1 MIDEIKE
8 VNDVMERF
16 FVYQLRV
23 TIRYTTTIVQ
33 HILLTSIVD
42 QNVRHAP
49 PLSLILAE
57 LFPLTSF
64 CIVFL
69 RYSPRF
75 IDRDGL
81 VWRQHLVLGNC
92 SSFWEIAPLFGK
104 LLEFWEI
111 AWFLGNCSIF
121 GKLLNFWGIA
131 PHFGKFWEI
140 APRFGKLL
148 LVLGNCSSVLLLI
161 FLWRNNKKWM
171 DKEGYDNDDNNNGNC
186 WTKWSRQSGY
196 AFSLTPASV

>member
-1 MIDEIKE
+1 MIISKKKDNDNHYTRLEEMKTTTTIITTTTMIDEIKE

-33 HILLTSIVD
+33 HILLTSIVN

-81 VWRQHLVLGNC
+81 V
-92 SSFWEIAPLFGK
+92 
-104 LLEFWEI
+104 
-111 AWFLGNCSIF
+111 
-121 GKLLNFWGIA
+121 
-131 PHFGKFWEI
+131 
-140 APRFGKLL
+140 
-148 LVLGNCSSVLLLI
+148 
-161 FLWRNNKKWM
+161 
-171 DKEGYDNDDNNNGNC
+171 
-186 WTKWSRQSGY
+186 
-196 AFSLTPASV
+196 